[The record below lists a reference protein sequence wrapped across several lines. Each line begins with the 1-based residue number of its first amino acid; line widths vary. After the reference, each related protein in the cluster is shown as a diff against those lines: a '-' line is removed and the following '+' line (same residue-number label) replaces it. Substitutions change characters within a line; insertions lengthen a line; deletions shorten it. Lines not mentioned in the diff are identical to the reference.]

1 MGRSAGTLVV
11 VFVAVALL
19 VPTATGAGFGSL
31 GQQSVDAD
39 VVVMTADVGPDGAAD
54 WTVAYRIRLDDDNA
68 TQAFE
73 DLRADIQANPAA
85 YTDRFESRMQRTA
98 GAAENATGRE
108 MAIEDVTV
116 SARED
121 TFGQTYGVITYRF
134 QWTNFAGVS
143 GDRLEIGDA
152 LSGLFLDS
160 ETSLTVRWP
169 AGYQA
174 DSVAPQADERKNDS
188 VTWRGQQTF
197 GESEPRVVVTSGD
210 SAGGD
215 SGSNGLLVGGL
226 LALVGIAAG
235 AYALRRYGVLGGG
248 ESAEPPASMVES
260 DDSNTEAP
268 AGTDA
273 DAGAPPAE
281 LLSNEEQVLQ
291 LLESNGGRLKQQQ
304 VAGELDWTD
313 AKTSQ
318 VIGGLRDEDK
328 VETFRIGHENVV
340 TLPDTD
346 VTGGNG
352 GEGDGTDSDGET
364 Q

>member
-1 MGRSAGTLVV
+1 MGWTPETLVV

-39 VVVMTADVGPDGAAD
+39 VVVMTADVNPDGTAD
-54 WTVAYRIRLDDDNA
+54 WTVAYRLRLDDDNT

-73 DLRADIQANPAA
+73 DLRTDIQANPAA
-85 YTDRFESRMQRTA
+85 YTDRFERRMQRTA
-98 GAAENATGRE
+98 GAAENTTGRE
-108 MAIEDVTV
+108 MAVKNVTV
-116 SARED
+116 SAREE

-134 QWTNFAGVS
+134 QWTNFAAVS
-143 GDRLEIGDA
+143 GDRVEIGDA

-160 ETSLTVRWP
+160 ETSLTLRWP
-169 AGYQA
+169 ADYQA
-174 DSVAPQADERKNDS
+174 DSVAPQADERGNAS

-197 GESEPRVVVTSGD
+197 GEAEPRVVVNSRD

-215 SGSNGLLVGGL
+215 SGSNGLLIGGI

-235 AYALRRYGVLGGG
+235 VYALRRYGIPNGNAP
-248 ESAEPPASMVES
+248 AEPPASMVDS
-260 DDSNTEAP
+260 DDPEAESA

-273 DAGAPPAE
+273 DAGTPPVE

-318 VIGGLRDEDK
+318 VIGGLREEEK
-328 VETFRIGHENVV
+328 VETFRIGRENVV

-346 VTGGNG
+346 VTGG
-352 GEGDGTDSDGET
+352 EGDGSDGTDSGDET
-364 Q
+364 R

>member
-1 MGRSAGTLVV
+1 MGRTAGPLVV
-11 VFVAVALL
+11 VFVAIALL

-39 VVVMTADVGPDGAAD
+39 VVVMTADVDTDGTAD

-73 DLRADIQANPAA
+73 DLRADIQANPSA
-85 YTDRFESRMQRTA
+85 YTDRFKNRMQRTA

-108 MAIEDVTV
+108 MAIENVTV
-116 SARED
+116 SAREE

-134 QWTNFAGVS
+134 QWTNFAGIS
-143 GDRLEIGDA
+143 DDHLEIGDA

-169 AGYQA
+169 ADYQA
-174 DSVAPQADERKNDS
+174 DSVAPQSDERGNAS

-197 GESEPRVVVTSGD
+197 AESEPRVSVSPGD
-210 SAGGD
+210 PAGGD
-215 SGSNGLLVGGL
+215 GGNGLLVGGI
-226 LALVGIAAG
+226 LALVGIIAG

-248 ESAEPPASMVES
+248 EPAEPPASMVDS
-260 DDSNTEAP
+260 DDSEPEPA

-273 DAGAPPAE
+273 DAGTPPVE

-318 VIGGLRDEDK
+318 VISGLRDEDK
-328 VETFRIGHENVV
+328 VETFRIGRENVV

-346 VTGGNG
+346 VTGG
-352 GEGDGTDSDGET
+352 DGTDSGDET

>member
-11 VFVAVALL
+11 VIVATALL
-19 VPTATGAGFGSL
+19 VPTATGVGLGGFE
-31 GQQSVDAD
+31 QQSVDAD
-39 VVVMTADVGPDGAAD
+39 VVVMTADVGPDGGAD

-73 DLRADIQANPAA
+73 DLRADIQANPSA
-85 YTDRFESRMQRTA
+85 YTDRFGNRMQRTA

-108 MAIEDVTV
+108 MAVENVTV
-116 SARED
+116 SAREE

-134 QWTNFAGVS
+134 QWTNFAAVS
-143 GDRLEIGDA
+143 DDRIEIGDA

-169 AGYQA
+169 ADYQA
-174 DSVAPQADERKNDS
+174 DSVAPQADERGNAS
-188 VTWRGQQTF
+188 VTWRGQEEF
-197 GESEPRVVVTSGD
+197 GDNEPRVVVSPEDTT
-210 SAGGD
+210 GGED
-215 SGSNGLLVGGL
+215 ESNALLVGGV
-226 LALVGIAAG
+226 LALVGIAAA

-248 ESAEPPASMVES
+248 EPAEPPASMVGS
-260 DDSNTEAP
+260 DDSEAEP
-268 AGTDA
+268 AAGTDA
-273 DAGAPPAE
+273 DAGTPPAE

-291 LLESNGGRLKQQQ
+291 LLESNSGRLKQQQ

-328 VETFRIGHENVV
+328 VETFRIGRENVV

-346 VTGGNG
+346 VTGGDGDG
-352 GEGDGTDSDGET
+352 GGGTDSGGET
-364 Q
+364 R

>member
-1 MGRSAGTLVV
+1 MGRTVGPLVV
-11 VFVAVALL
+11 VIVAIALL
-19 VPTATGAGFGSL
+19 VPTGTGAGFGGL
-31 GQQSVDAD
+31 EQQSVDPD
-39 VVVMTADVGPDGAAD
+39 VVVMTTDVGPDGAAD

-73 DLRADIQANPAA
+73 DLQADIQANPSS

-98 GAAENATGRE
+98 GAAENTTGRE
-108 MAIEDVTV
+108 MAIENVTV
-116 SARED
+116 STREE
-121 TFGQTYGVITYRF
+121 TFGQTYGVITYQFR
-134 QWTNFAGVS
+134 WTNFAAVS

-169 AGYQA
+169 ADYRA
-174 DSVAPQADERKNDS
+174 DSVAPGADERGNAS
-188 VTWRGQQTF
+188 VTWRGQQEF
-197 GESEPRVVVTSGD
+197 GADEPRVVVSPAD
-210 SAGGD
+210 AAGGEG
-215 SGSNGLLVGGL
+215 GSNGLLVGGL

-235 AYALRRYGVLGGG
+235 AYALRRYGVLGGA
-248 ESAEPPASMVES
+248 EPAEPPASMVES
-260 DDSNTEAP
+260 DDSETEP
-268 AGTDA
+268 AVGTDA

-291 LLESNGGRLKQQQ
+291 LLEANGGRLKQQQ
-304 VAGELDWTD
+304 VAGDLDWTD

-318 VIGGLRDEDK
+318 VIGGLREEDK
-328 VETFRIGHENVV
+328 VETFRIGRENVV

-346 VTGGNG
+346 VTGAS
-352 GEGDGTDSDGET
+352 GDRGDESDGGNEA